1 MYFVDTIEVPGLGNR
16 GYLAGGAGSAVVV
29 DPPRDV
35 DRVIGAAAGRGVRIT
50 HVVETHV
57 HNDYVT
63 GGLELARITG
73 AAYLVPAG
81 ARVAFDRTPVAD
93 GDVAEIEDGLA
104 LRALATPGHTPHHM
118 AYVLEAAGRPVAV
131 FSGGSLLIG
140 TVGRPDLVEP
150 ALTGRLARAQYDSA
164 HRLAAELPD
173 ETAVLPTHGFGSFCS
188 ATQAAGGAATTI
200 GRERGSNEAL
210 VKDVDTFVAELL
222 AGLDDVPAY
231 YAHMGPLN
239 TRGPAPVDLT
249 PPRPADAE
257 EIAARLAAGEWVVDL
272 RDRRAFAEGHVAG
285 AFNFEAEGQL
295 ATYLAWLVPWGRPV
309 TLLAASPAQ
318 LAHAQRELVRIGID
332 RPAAAATGSPSEWVR
347 EGESPRSFPR
357 GSFAE
362 LAARGSNGV
371 VVLDV
376 RRDSERSGGHIRGSL
391 HIPLHRL
398 RERQSEIPDGTV
410 WVHCAGGMRAA
421 IGASILDAAGRD
433 VVAVDDAFASA
444 AAAGLP
450 MARITA
456 EEAHE
461 RTGAEAEA
469 VLLDVRE
476 QAEWAA
482 GHAPGAVHAPLS
494 ELASGGRL
502 PGAAEDRPV
511 VTICRSGK
519 RSREAAGLLAARGV
533 DVVDVL
539 GGMRAWMEAGLGVV
553 GGSSGGR
560 SAPGSPPGA
569 NGGSDTVPG
578 ADGTPATDGDHGTLT
593 VTDGSPAADGDSD
606 RRTGAD
612 GTPGTSRAH
621 SSANGSSAPGG
632 PSPAPSPVAHG
643 TPAARATADARLT

>member
-50 HVVETHV
+50 QVVETHV

-118 AYVLEAAGRPVAV
+118 AYVLEAAGRAVAV
-131 FSGGSLLIG
+131 FTGGSLLIG

-173 ETAVLPTHGFGSFCS
+173 GTAVLPTHGFGSFCS
-188 ATQAAGGAATTI
+188 AAQAAGGATTI

-239 TRGPAPVDLT
+239 ARGPLPVDLT

-318 LAHAQRELVRIGID
+318 LAHAQRELVRVGID
-332 RPAAAATGSPSEWVR
+332 RPAAAATGSPAEWVR
-347 EGESPRSFPR
+347 DGESPRSFPR
-357 GSFAE
+357 GTFAE
-362 LAARGSNGV
+362 LAARGSDAV

-398 RERQSEIPDGTV
+398 RDRVSEIPDGTV

-421 IGASILDAAGRD
+421 MGASILDAAGRD
-433 VVAVDDAFASA
+433 VVAVDDGFASA

-476 QAEWAA
+476 HAEWAA

-494 ELASGGRL
+494 ELACGGRL
-502 PGAAEDRPV
+502 PRAAEDRPV
-511 VTICRSGK
+511 ITICRSGK

-539 GGMRAWMEAGLGVV
+539 GGMRAWVEAGLGVV

-560 SAPGSPPGA
+560 SAPGSPPGG
-569 NGGSDTVPG
+569 NGDSDTVSG
-578 ADGTPATDGDHGTLT
+578 ADG
-593 VTDGSPAADGDSD
+593 SPGM
-606 RRTGAD
+606 
-612 GTPGTSRAH
+612 SRAH

-632 PSPAPSPVAHG
+632 PSDA
-643 TPAARATADARLT
+643 AARLA